1 VSACR
6 ACLAPLRWERTERGR
21 PMPLDIDP
29 NPAGNVVIEDGH
41 AVVLAPGSDHPG
53 ERWMPHFSTC
63 PNWSD
68 R

>member
-1 VSACR
+1 
-6 ACLAPLRWERTERGR
+6 
-21 PMPLDIDP
+21 MPLDIDP